1 MDPRYLVVYLGWE
14 RKRYWLSGWSW
25 TNRMGFHGISLAMES
40 INFMGFRK
48 ERDTFWILLT
58 HHSSRW
64 NPCFHREKTWPR
76 NWNPRKELEVSK
88 FELGVI
94 FSSHPFRTM
103 GFSPEINHPFLG
115 HTAHDYM
122 EIRQLFLTRRDHFNI
137 LQLQRSWLRV
147 APSRWLS
154 WPWCGAI
161 FHMTDPYVW

>member
-103 GFSPEINHPFLG
+103 GFFPWNKPSIFGPYGPWLYGNPPAFPDATWSLQ
-115 HTAHDYM
+115 HTS
-122 EIRQLFLTRRDHFNI
+122 TTTI
-137 LQLQRSWLRV
+137 L
-147 APSRWLS
+147 ASR
-154 WPWCGAI
+154 GAEP
-161 FHMTDPYVW
+161 MTDP